1 MVVWD
6 FWTITVWHHVF
17 KFNIWHPS
25 PPSEGL
31 RCILPLPRMPRNRG
45 KIDPSN
51 SRNATIDAYLSRKNS
66 ILELQI
72 LNELHTVALSFHS
85 AWDSDRCLLQK
96 WFLEKGMVLDYP
108 FLNQMCQ
115 NMSLNWKTKRRG
127 RKGSCHLAGHK
138 PTLDCPFF
146 TSLWEEEKS
155 LQFTDTFSYWLD
167 IFFFLLKQRK
177 TSQNCFST
185 PTIHPRNCRVELR
198 GQKPWEAVGPR

>member
-1 MVVWD
+1 MVYNGNPIKIDDLGVSLFLETPISLFLLLMERIPPAPVEVGSLSHYLQAFVHSRWSFWD

-108 FLNQMCQ
+108 FFEPNVSEHVSKLKN
-115 NMSLNWKTKRRG
+115 KTTG
-127 RKGSCHLAGHK
+127 
-138 PTLDCPFF
+138 
-146 TSLWEEEKS
+146 
-155 LQFTDTFSYWLD
+155 
-167 IFFFLLKQRK
+167 
-177 TSQNCFST
+177 
-185 PTIHPRNCRVELR
+185 
-198 GQKPWEAVGPR
+198 